1 MACFGFIKFRMAII
15 LTYLIIK
22 DIEAHLNNLKHTRT
36 FSFYFPIIHWTP
48 HLYFIVFGCWA
59 HRDSLLNRRFQKRM
73 SHNFTFILQ
82 RLPP

>member
-48 HLYFIVFGCWA
+48 HLYFIVFEC
-59 HRDSLLNRRFQKRM
+59 
-73 SHNFTFILQ
+73 
-82 RLPP
+82 